1 MILIRLDGVL
11 EETEDDVAL
20 VLIKTGR
27 AVLVLDQPL
36 PPFAINKLLE
46 DLAGDIDRLG
56 PSRTAS
62 DKLNKVQEG
71 LFKGQIKQN
80 LVAGRTVS
88 WRPCAK
94 LEQELLDRLFRTVDG
109 TKNVYAQVEE
119 IWKHR
124 LDANDQ
130 TEGHQPA
137 LSEEERAARGLAEV
151 RRGRLPKAYKPNAW
165 SRRSELPDPG
175 EPWQYKNVGSEWVRF
190 QLQFRKILEIVEKT
204 KRLAF
209 EQARILVSELHNGT
223 ERLVEPE
230 RAFEVLNKRARKPEF
245 VFSADLSLMF
255 NDHRDK
261 GALITNARL
270 WMERVSKALE
280 EEDKLALKKDMIIVA
295 VERSGMTET
304 AACKAYDKADVR
316 NKGTTRK
323 PGEAYIS
330 IERLRGL
337 IP

>member
-190 QLQFRKILEIVEKT
+190 QLQFRKILEIVEET
-204 KRLAF
+204 KRSAF

-230 RAFEVLNKRARKPEF
+230 RAFEVLNKRAKKPEF

>member
-1 MILIRLDGVL
+1 MILIRPDGAH
-11 EETEDDVAL
+11 EEPEDDVAL
-20 VLIKTGR
+20 VLIKTGS
-27 AVLVLDQPL
+27 AELVLDQPS
-36 PPFAINKLLE
+36 PPFAIIKLIE
-46 DLAGDIDRLG
+46 DLAGNIDRLG
-56 PSRTAS
+56 PSRTAP

-88 WRPCAK
+88 WRPRAK
-94 LEQELLDRLFRTVDG
+94 LEQELLDRLFRTNDG

-124 LDANDQ
+124 LDAINH
-130 TEGHQPA
+130 TEVHQPA

-151 RRGRLPKAYKPNAW
+151 RQGRLPKAYKPNAW
-165 SRRSELPDPG
+165 SRRSEFPDPG
-175 EPWQYKNVGSEWVRF
+175 EPWQYKNVGPEWVRF
-190 QLQFRKILEIVEKT
+190 QLRFRKVLEIVEDT
-204 KRLAF
+204 KRSAF
-209 EQARILVSELHNGT
+209 KQSRILVSELHNGI

-230 RAFEVLNKRARKPEF
+230 RAFEALNKRSRKLEF

-270 WMERVSKALE
+270 WMERVSEALE
-280 EEDKLALKKDMIIVA
+280 KEDKLARTDDMVAVA
-295 VERSGMTET
+295 VERSGMSKT
-304 AACKAYDKADVR
+304 AAGKAYVGSNVR
-316 NKGTTRK
+316 NRGAKRK
-323 PGEAYIS
+323 SGETYIS

>member
-20 VLIKTGR
+20 LLIKTGS
-27 AVLVLDQPL
+27 AALVLDQPS

-56 PSRTAS
+56 PSRTAP

-88 WRPCAK
+88 WRSRAK
-94 LEQELLDRLFRTVDG
+94 LEQELLDRLFRTDDG
-109 TKNVYAQVEE
+109 TKNVYDQVEE

-124 LDANDQ
+124 LDAIKH

-137 LSEEERAARGLAEV
+137 LLEEERLERGLAEV
-151 RRGRLPKAYKPNAW
+151 WQGRLPKAYKPDAW

-190 QLQFRKILEIVEKT
+190 QLEFRKILEIVEET

-245 VFSADLSLMF
+245 VFSADLTLMF

-261 GALITNARL
+261 GALKVEARK
-270 WMERVSKALE
+270 WMEKVSKALE
-280 EEDKLALKKDMIIVA
+280 EEDKLALKEDMIIVA
-295 VERSGMTET
+295 VKRFGMTET
-304 AACKAYDKADVR
+304 AARTAYGKANVR
-316 NKGTTRK
+316 NKGTKRK

-330 IERLRGL
+330 IERLREL